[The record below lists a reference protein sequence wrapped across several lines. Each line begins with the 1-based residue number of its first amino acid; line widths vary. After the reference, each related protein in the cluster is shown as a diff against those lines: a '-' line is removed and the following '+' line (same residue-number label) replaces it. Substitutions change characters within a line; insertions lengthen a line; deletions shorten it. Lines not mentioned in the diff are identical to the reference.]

1 MPPQGLK
8 HVNGKTKGMASKVPE
23 KSAKSLPAEDFQFH
37 PPEEAPVF
45 EPTAEEFEDPL
56 AYIAKIRPRAEKAGI
71 CKIRPPND
79 WQPPFAVDV
88 DKFKFTPR
96 IQRLNELEAKTRV
109 KLNFFDQIAKF
120 WELQGNTLKIPM
132 IDKKAL
138 DLYSLH
144 QNVIKLTNDNYENF
158 VKYKDKAIQ
167 EQMWFEVAQKM
178 GYPSKRGHSLL
189 LKHHYDR
196 ILRPYDI
203 FLKHPPGETLKKE
216 PRKEPKPEPTLESQ
230 PETKLDSKPEV
241 KLEAKPDSKVESK
254 QEPKSED
261 EEGEAEG
268 EEYKQHQIPSR
279 QAIEPPSSQKSARR
293 SKRYGICDSV
303 KEGSESTSPDSKELR
318 RLLFYGAGPKMAGFN
333 EKQSPKKK
341 SSKKGLHEF
350 DPLAKYV
357 CHTCQRGDSEES
369 MLLCDGCDDSYH
381 TFCLVPPL
389 SEIPKGDWRCPKC
402 LAEEVSK
409 PLEAFGFEQAQREY
423 SLQQFC
429 EMADRF
435 KSEYFNMP
443 VHVVPTSVVEKEF
456 WRLVSSIDE
465 DVTVEYGADL
475 HTMDHGS
482 GFPTNSGDTPCEYA
496 TSKWNLNNLPV
507 LEGSVLGHINADIS
521 GMKVPWMYVG
531 MCFATFCWH
540 NEDHWSYSIN
550 YLHWGEP
557 KTWYGVPGSSAEAFE
572 ETMKRAAPEL
582 FHSQPD
588 LLHQLVTIMNP
599 NILLNDGVPVFRTDQ
614 HAGEFVVTFPRAYHA
629 GFNQGFNFAEA
640 VNFAPADWLP
650 IGRDCITH
658 YSNLRRFCVF
668 SHDELVCKMA
678 SDPKDLE
685 LGVANAAYKDMHVM
699 VESEKKLRKTLLEWG
714 VRTAERKNFESMQD
728 DERQCDICKTTC
740 FLSAV
745 TCDCPAANPKGQQRL
760 LACLRHYSD
769 LCKCDPASHT
779 LWYRYTL
786 DELPLMLRD
795 IKLRAESFD
804 NWVSAV
810 KDALDYKTPKTI
822 DLAGFRGL
830 LQEAEDKKFPDSELL
845 QALRISVQEATKCA
859 NVASQLGGRKT
870 RNRARTSQEPR
881 LKLTVEEL
889 QLFVEEID
897 ELPCILRDGAAVKD
911 VLEKVREFQ
920 TKAAAMMSKEPS
932 LEVRRGKEIRD
943 ILELGISLDV
953 ELPELA
959 ALKDLCLQEEW
970 LDKAVKLQNAA
981 AADLEELSAL
991 VVSCG
996 ELPTPRHKV
1005 ISALLEELKELE
1017 SRALNW
1023 QARAR
1028 AAIQESS
1035 LEKQEALDKEAEEMS
1050 VFVPEMNEV
1059 EDAVKS
1065 AAKWKVQAAELKDVT
1080 DGPELEIVEALVLR
1094 GQACPARPPGLAEW
1108 EERIRNA
1115 RAWREK
1121 TIRTFMFRESPLSLV
1136 EALLP
1141 RTEVG
1146 VDSVPVKR
1154 DKDPVKD
1161 ETAAVLDIQEI
1172 NTQKRLKDS
1181 GDKTYCICKKAF
1193 TGVMVKCEICYDWF
1207 HARCVPLP
1215 EKVDSKPL
1223 LTMEDRIRAVTT
1235 RQAKFLCPVCQRS
1248 KRPQFKAVFQL
1259 LSSIQKLGVQMVEA
1273 RVVHSLC
1280 QRALGWKEKAR
1291 KMLAQD
1297 DLYVPNSAAVTEHT
1311 YSAASALSPNK
1322 HARKSPLVPRLDKPA
1337 NILMDKMRIQ
1347 LELLMLEG
1355 DLMELDLEEQQTIW
1369 DVLRNSEAS
1378 AETSIIEPDEMEVR
1392 VEVEASQELKSKEL
1406 ERFREK
1412 QRTKKRKADD
1422 DKSRKRGGKPKRAK
1436 KIARPINQEASSD
1449 KPADEEEEED
1459 EDCSAMP
1466 CLRPTGSEVTWV
1478 QCDGACEL
1486 WFHLHCV
1493 GLDKGD
1499 ISEQED
1505 YICSQ
1510 CNGPNPEQR
1519 MQMMVVMDSTIPVSH
1534 PNSSPITSQ
1543 PQCRTT
1549 T

>member
-8 HVNGKTKGMASKVPE
+8 HVNGKAKGMASKVAD
-23 KSAKSLPAEDFQFH
+23 KGGKTLQAEDFQFIS
-37 PPEEAPVF
+37 PPEAPVF
-45 EPTAEEFEDPL
+45 EPTLEEFEDPL
-56 AYIAKIRPRAEKAGI
+56 AYIAKIRPIAEKGGI

-120 WELQGNTLKIPM
+120 WELQGSTLKIPM
-132 IDKKAL
+132 IERKAL
-138 DLYSLH
+138 DLYTLH
-144 QNVIKLTNDNYENF
+144 YYVRQITSDYEEF
-158 VKYKDKAIQ
+158 VREKDKAAQ
-167 EQMWFEVAQKM
+167 EQLWLEIAMKM
-178 GYPSKRGHSLL
+178 GYPPKRGHSLL

-203 FLKHPPGETLKKE
+203 FLKHPPGETV
-216 PRKEPKPEPTLESQ
+216 
-230 PETKLDSKPEV
+230 TKTKR
-241 KLEAKPDSKVESK
+241 
-254 QEPKSED
+254 EPKSED
-261 EEGEAEG
+261 EEG

-279 QAIEPPSSQKSARR
+279 QAIEPPMCQKMARR
-293 SKRYGICDSV
+293 SKRYGTSDPAKEASDS
-303 KEGSESTSPDSKELR
+303 SSPDSKELR
-318 RLLFYGAGPKMAGFN
+318 RLLFYGAGPKMAGYN
-333 EKQSPKKK
+333 DKQSPKKK
-341 SSKKGLHEF
+341 NKKGFGEF

-357 CHTCQRGDSEES
+357 CHTCQRGDAEES

-381 TFCLVPPL
+381 TFCLLPPL
-389 SEIPKGDWRCPKC
+389 SEIPKGDWRCPRC

-482 GFPTNSGDTPCEYA
+482 GFPTNSSDTTCEYA
-496 TSKWNLNNLPV
+496 KSKWNLNNLPV

-572 ETMKRAAPEL
+572 ETMKKAAPEL
-582 FHSQPD
+582 FQSQPD

-599 NILLNDGVPVFRTDQ
+599 NILVNDGVPVFRTDQ

-658 YSNLRRFCVF
+658 YSRLRRFCVF

-678 SDPKDLE
+678 ADPKDLE
-685 LGVANAAYKDMHVM
+685 LGVAAAAYKDMHVM
-699 VESEKKLRKTLLEWG
+699 VESEKKLRKSLLEWG
-714 VRTAERKNFESMQD
+714 VRTAERKNFEAMPD
-728 DERQCDICKTTC
+728 DERQCEVCKTTC

-745 TCDCPAANPKGQQRL
+745 TCDCPTANPKGQQRL
-760 LACLRHYSD
+760 LACLRHYSE
-769 LCKCDPASHT
+769 LCRCEASKHT

-804 NWVSAV
+804 NWVSSV
-810 KDALDYKTPKTI
+810 KDALDFNTPKTL
-822 DLAGFRGL
+822 DLAGFKAL

-845 QALRISVQEATKCA
+845 QALRVSVQEAAKCA
-859 NVASQLGGRKT
+859 SVAAQLGGRKT
-870 RNRARTSQEPR
+870 RNRTRTSQEPR
-881 LKLTVEEL
+881 LKLSVEEL

-911 VLEKVREFQ
+911 VLEKVKEFQ
-920 TKAAAMMSKEPS
+920 TKATALMGQEPS
-932 LEVRRGKEIRD
+932 LEVRRGKEIREV
-943 ILELGISLDV
+943 LELGLSLDV
-953 ELPELA
+953 ELAELVP
-959 ALKDLCLQEEW
+959 LKDLCLLEEW
-970 LDKAVKLQNAA
+970 LDKAVRLQNAV

-991 VVSCG
+991 VSACD
-996 ELPTPRHKV
+996 ELPTPRHPV
-1005 ISALLEELKELE
+1005 IDQLQEEFGELE
-1017 SRALNW
+1017 SRARNW
-1023 QARAR
+1023 QTRAQ
-1028 AAIQESS
+1028 AALQEAC
-1035 LEKQEALDKEAEEMS
+1035 LEKLEVLDKEAEEMS
-1050 VFVPEMNEV
+1050 VFVSEMNAV
-1059 EDAVKS
+1059 EDAVKTAS
-1065 AAKWKVQAAELKDVT
+1065 KWKAQAAELKAVV
-1080 DGPELEIVEALVLR
+1080 DGPELELVEALVLR
-1094 GQACPARPPGLAEW
+1094 GQACPARPPGLPDW
-1108 EERIRNA
+1108 EERIRTA

-1121 TIRTFMFRESPLSLV
+1121 TFRTFMFRDSPLSLV

-1161 ETAAVLDIQEI
+1161 ETAAVLDLQETNI
-1172 NTQKRLKDS
+1172 QKRLRDS
-1181 GDKTYCICKKAF
+1181 GDKTYCICKKPFA
-1193 TGVMVKCEICYDWF
+1193 GVMVKCEICFDWF

-1215 EKVDSKPL
+1215 EKADSVTFP
-1223 LTMEDRIRAVTT
+1223 TMEDRIRAVKS
-1235 RQAKFLCPVCQRS
+1235 RQVKFLCPVCQRS

-1280 QRALGWKEKAR
+1280 QRALSWKEKVR
-1291 KMLAQD
+1291 KLLAQS
-1297 DLYVPNSAAVTEHT
+1297 DLYAPNPAAIGEHT

-1322 HARKSPLVPRLDKPA
+1322 HMRKSPLVPRQEKSAAVLLDQA
-1337 NILMDKMRIQ
+1337 RIQ

-1355 DLMELDLEEQQTIW
+1355 DLMELDLEENSVIW
-1369 DVLRNSEAS
+1369 NTLRNSEAN
-1378 AETSIIEPDEMEVR
+1378 AESTSVESDDLDFR
-1392 VEVEASQELKSKEL
+1392 VEAEASQEMKSKEL
-1406 ERFREK
+1406 DRFRDK
-1412 QRTKKRKADD
+1412 QRKLKRKADD
-1422 DKSRKRGGKPKRAK
+1422 DKNRRRGGKPKRAK
-1436 KIARPINQEASSD
+1436 KPVRQTSQEANND
-1449 KPADEEEEED
+1449 KPAAEGEEEEED

-1466 CLRPTGSEVTWV
+1466 CLRPTGEVTWV

-1519 MQMMVVMDSTIPVSH
+1519 MQMMVVMGSTP
-1534 PNSSPITSQ
+1534 PLTRTEPTLPTTP
-1543 PQCRTT
+1543 PQHRTPT
-1549 T
+1549 

>member
-1 MPPQGLK
+1 MPPQGMK
-8 HVNGKTKGMASKVPE
+8 HVNGKAKGMASKVAD
-23 KSAKSLPAEDFQFH
+23 KAGKALPAEDWKFT
-37 PPEEAPVF
+37 PPPEAPVF
-45 EPTAEEFEDPL
+45 EPTPEEFEDPL
-56 AYIAKIRPRAEKAGI
+56 AYIAKIRPIAEKAGI

-120 WELQGNTLKIPM
+120 WELQGSTLKIPM
-132 IDKKAL
+132 IDRKAL
-138 DLYSLH
+138 DLYTLH
-144 QNVIKLTNDNYENF
+144 RYVLQLTNDNYEGF
-158 VKYKDKAIQ
+158 VRQKDKAAQ
-167 EQMWFEVAQKM
+167 EQLWSDIAMKM
-178 GYPSKRGHSLL
+178 GYPPKRGHYLL

-203 FLKHPPGETLKKE
+203 FLKHPPTENLAKPKRE
-216 PRKEPKPEPTLESQ
+216 VKAEPKLEPKA
-230 PETKLDSKPEV
+230 ETKV
-241 KLEAKPDSKVESK
+241 EAKS
-254 QEPKSED
+254 EPKSDDD
-261 EEGEAEG
+261 EEG

-279 QAIEPPSSQKSARR
+279 QAIEPPASQKSARR
-293 SKRYGICDSV
+293 SKRYGTCDPV
-303 KEGSESTSPDSKELR
+303 KDGQDPTSPDSKELR
-318 RLLFYGAGPKMAGFN
+318 RLLFYGAGPKMAGYN

-341 SSKKGLHEF
+341 NSKKGGHEY

-357 CHTCQRGDSEES
+357 CQTCERGDAEES

-443 VHVVPTSVVEKEF
+443 VHVVPTSLVEKEF

-482 GFPTNSGDTPCEYA
+482 GFPTNSSDTTCEYA
-496 TSKWNLNNLPV
+496 KSNWNLNNLPV

-572 ETMKRAAPEL
+572 DTMKQAAPEL
-582 FHSQPD
+582 FQSQPD

-599 NILLNDGVPVFRTDQ
+599 NILMNDGVPVFRCDQ

-640 VNFAPADWLP
+640 VNFAPADWLSL
-650 IGRDCITH
+650 GRNCITH

-668 SHDELVCKMA
+668 SHDELVCGMA
-678 SDPKDLE
+678 SDPKELE
-685 LGVANAAYKDMHVM
+685 LGVAAAAYQDMSVM
-699 VESEKKLRKTLLEWG
+699 VESEKKLRKSLLEWG
-714 VRTAERKNFESMQD
+714 VRTAERKNFESMPD
-728 DERQCDICKTTC
+728 DERQCEVCKTTC

-745 TCDCPAANPKGQQRL
+745 TCDCETANPKGQQRL
-760 LACLRHYSD
+760 LACLRHYTD
-769 LCKCDPASHT
+769 LCSCDPTSHT

-804 NWVSAV
+804 NWVSSV
-810 KDALDYKTPKTI
+810 KDALDFNTPKTL
-822 DLAGFRGL
+822 DLAGFKAL

-845 QALRISVQEATKCA
+845 QALRVSVQEATKCA

-870 RNRARTSQEPR
+870 RNRTRTSQEPR

-911 VLEKVREFQ
+911 VLEKVKEFQ
-920 TKAAAMMSKEPS
+920 TKAAALMSKEPNI
-932 LEVRRGKEIRD
+932 EVRRGKEVREV
-943 ILELGISLDV
+943 LELGLNLDV
-953 ELPELA
+953 ELTELSP
-959 ALKDLCLQEEW
+959 LKDLCLQEEW
-970 LDKAVKLQNAA
+970 LDKAVRLQNAA
-981 AADLEELSAL
+981 AADLDEVTSL
-991 VVSCG
+991 VAACDD
-996 ELPTPRHKV
+996 LPTPRHPV
-1005 ISALLEELKELE
+1005 LTQLLEEFSELE

-1023 QARAR
+1023 QTRAKT
-1028 AAIQESS
+1028 AIQEAS
-1035 LEKQEALDKEAEEMS
+1035 LEKLESLDHEAEEMS

-1059 EDAVKS
+1059 EDAVKT
-1065 AAKWKVQAAELKDVT
+1065 AAKWKVQAAELQAVP
-1080 DGPELEIVEALVLR
+1080 DGPELELVEALVLR

-1115 RAWREK
+1115 RTWREK
-1121 TIRTFMFRESPLSLV
+1121 TFRTFMFRDSPLSLV

-1146 VDSVPVKR
+1146 VDSEPVKK

-1161 ETAAVLDIQEI
+1161 ETAAVLDIQET
-1172 NTQKRLKDS
+1172 NTQKRLKDL
-1181 GDKTYCICKKAF
+1181 GDKTYCICKKPFA
-1193 TGVMVKCEICYDWF
+1193 GVMVKCEICYDWF

-1215 EKVDSKPL
+1215 EKNDTMAP
-1223 LTMEDRIRAVTT
+1223 TMEDRIRAVTS
-1235 RQAKFLCPVCQRS
+1235 RQVKFLCPVCQRS

-1259 LSSIQKLGVQMVEA
+1259 LSNIQKLGVQMVEA

-1280 QRALGWKEKAR
+1280 QRALNWKEKAR
-1291 KMLAQD
+1291 KMLSQE
-1297 DLYVPNSAAVTEHT
+1297 DLYAPSPSIGEHT
-1311 YSAASALSPNK
+1311 YSALSPSK
-1322 HARKSPLVPRLDKPA
+1322 HMRKSPLVPRQEKPSSVLLDKS
-1337 NILMDKMRIQ
+1337 RIQ

-1355 DLMELDLEEQQTIW
+1355 DLMELDLEESSVIW
-1369 DVLRNSEAS
+1369 NVLRNSEANAESS
-1378 AETSIIEPDEMEVR
+1378 AVEPDELDVR
-1392 VEVEASQELKSKEL
+1392 VEAEASQENKCKEL
-1406 ERFREK
+1406 ERFRDK
-1412 QRTKKRKADD
+1412 QRRMKRKADD
-1422 DKSRKRGGKPKRAK
+1422 DKSRRRGGKPKRAK
-1436 KIARPINQEASSD
+1436 KPARPVNQEVSND
-1449 KPADEEEEED
+1449 KSAAEGEEEEED

-1466 CLRPTGSEVTWV
+1466 CLRPTGCEVTWV

-1493 GLDKGD
+1493 GLDRGD

-1519 MQMMVVMDSTIPVSH
+1519 MQIIGAMDTTIPLAHEPSLLATPPH
-1534 PNSSPITSQ
+1534 SRNPT
-1543 PQCRTT
+1543 
-1549 T
+1549 

>member
-8 HVNGKTKGMASKVPE
+8 HVNGKLKGMSSKVAD
-23 KSAKSLPAEDFQFH
+23 KTGKSLPAEDFHFTS
-37 PPEEAPVF
+37 PPEAPVF
-45 EPTAEEFEDPL
+45 EPTPEEFEDPL
-56 AYIAKIRPRAEKAGI
+56 AYIAKIRPIAEKAGI

-120 WELQGNTLKIPM
+120 WELQGSTLKIPM
-132 IDKKAL
+132 IDRKAL

-144 QNVIKLTNDNYENF
+144 QLVLQKAPDYEVFIKQKE
-158 VKYKDKAIQ
+158 KGEQ
-167 EQMWFEVAQKM
+167 EQLWMDIATKM
-178 GYPSKRGHSLL
+178 GYPPKRGHSLL
-189 LKHHYDR
+189 LKHHYER

-203 FLKHPPGETLKKE
+203 FRKIPPGEIL
-216 PRKEPKPEPTLESQ
+216 
-230 PETKLDSKPEV
+230 TK
-241 KLEAKPDSKVESK
+241 AKN
-254 QEPKSED
+254 EPKSDD
-261 EEGEAEG
+261 EEG
-268 EEYKQHQIPSR
+268 EEYKQHQIPCR
-279 QAIEPPSSQKSARR
+279 QAIDPPASQKSARR
-293 SKRYGICDSV
+293 SKRYGTCDPV
-303 KEGSESTSPDSKELR
+303 KDGGESTSPDSKELR
-318 RLLFYGAGPKMAGFN
+318 RLLFYGAGPKMAGYN

-341 SSKKGLHEF
+341 NSKKGHNEY

-357 CHTCQRGDSEES
+357 CQTCQRGDAEES

-381 TFCLVPPL
+381 TFCLLPPL
-389 SEIPKGDWRCPKC
+389 NEIPKGDWRCPKC

-443 VHVVPTSVVEKEF
+443 VHVVPTSLVEKEF

-482 GFPTNSGDTPCEYA
+482 GFPTCTSDSTCEYA
-496 TSKWNLNNLPV
+496 KSKWNLNNLPV

-572 ETMKRAAPEL
+572 ETMKHAAPEL
-582 FHSQPD
+582 FQSQPD

-599 NILLNDGVPVFRTDQ
+599 NILANDGVPVFRTDQ

-640 VNFAPADWLP
+640 VNFAPADWLTL
-650 IGRDCITH
+650 GRDCISH
-658 YSNLRRFCVF
+658 YSKLRRFCVF

-685 LGVANAAYKDMHVM
+685 LGVATAAFKDMHVM
-699 VESEKKLRKTLLEWG
+699 VESEKKLRKSLLEWG
-714 VRTAERKNFESMQD
+714 VRTAERKNFELMPD
-728 DERQCDICKTTC
+728 DERQCEVCKTTC

-745 TCDCPAANPKGQQRL
+745 TCDCPRANPKGEHRL
-760 LACLRHYSD
+760 LACLRHYSE
-769 LCKCDPASHT
+769 LCRCEPASHT

-810 KDALDYKTPKTI
+810 KDALDFNSPKTL
-822 DLAGFRGL
+822 DLAAFKAL

-845 QALRISVQEATKCA
+845 QALRVSVQEATKCA

-870 RNRARTSQEPR
+870 RNRARTSQEPK

-897 ELPCILRDGAAVKD
+897 ELPCILRDAAAVKD
-911 VLEKVREFQ
+911 VLEKVKEFQ
-920 TKAAAMMSKEPS
+920 TRAAALMNKEPS
-932 LEVRRGKEIRD
+932 IDVRRGKEIREVLD
-943 ILELGISLDV
+943 LGLNLDV
-953 ELPELA
+953 ELTELP
-959 ALKDLCLQEEW
+959 ALRDLCVQEEW
-970 LDKAVKLQNAA
+970 LDKAVRLQNAV
-981 AADLEELSAL
+981 AADLDELSSL
-991 VVSCG
+991 VAACD
-996 ELPTPRHKV
+996 ELPSPRHPSVEK
-1005 ISALLEELKELE
+1005 LLEEFVELE
-1017 SRALNW
+1017 SRAKSW
-1023 QARAR
+1023 QDRAR
-1028 AAIQESS
+1028 VAIQEAV
-1035 LEKQEALDKEAEEMS
+1035 LEKLEALDREAEEMS
-1050 VFVPEMNEV
+1050 VFVPEMNAV
-1059 EDAVKS
+1059 EDAVKT
-1065 AAKWKVQAAELKDVT
+1065 AAKWKVQAAELKAVT
-1080 DGPELEIVEALVLR
+1080 DGPELELVEALVLR
-1094 GQACPARPPGLAEW
+1094 GQACPARPPGLADW

-1121 TIRTFMFRESPLSLV
+1121 TFRTFMYRDSPLSLV

-1146 VDSVPVKR
+1146 VDGIPVKK
-1154 DKDPVKD
+1154 DSKDPVKD
-1161 ETAAVLDIQEI
+1161 ETAAVLDLQET
-1172 NTQKRLKDS
+1172 NTQKRLKDL
-1181 GDKTYCICKKAF
+1181 GDKTYCICKKPFA
-1193 TGVMVKCEICYDWF
+1193 GVMVKCEICYDWF

-1215 EKVDSKPL
+1215 DKMDPTMSS
-1223 LTMEDRIRAVTT
+1223 TMEERIRAVTT
-1235 RQAKFLCPVCQRS
+1235 RQVKFLCPVCQRS
-1248 KRPQFKAVFQL
+1248 KRPQFKTVFQL

-1273 RVVHSLC
+1273 RVVHSLS
-1280 QRALGWKEKAR
+1280 QRALGWKERAR
-1291 KMLAQD
+1291 KMLAQE
-1297 DLYVPNSAAVTEHT
+1297 DLYASNPPAMAEHT
-1311 YSAASALSPNK
+1311 YAAASSLSPNK
-1322 HARKSPLVPRLDKPA
+1322 HPRKSPLIPRQEKSPPT
-1337 NILMDKMRIQ
+1337 ILHDEMRIK

-1355 DLMELDLEEQQTIW
+1355 DLMELDLEETATIW
-1369 DVLRNSEAS
+1369 NILRNAQTN
-1378 AETSIIEPDEMEVR
+1378 ADTSVAEPDDLDVR
-1392 VEVEASQELKSKEL
+1392 VEAEASQEMKSKEL
-1406 ERFREK
+1406 ERFRDK
-1412 QRTKKRKADD
+1412 QRRLKRKADD
-1422 DKSRKRGGKPKRAK
+1422 DKGRRRASKPKRAK
-1436 KIARPINQEASSD
+1436 KPARPISQEISAD
-1449 KPADEEEEED
+1449 KSATEGEEEEED

-1466 CLRPTGSEVTWV
+1466 CLRPTGKAVVWV

-1519 MQMMVVMDSTIPVSH
+1519 MQMMVVMDSTIPVS
-1534 PNSSPITSQ
+1534 TSEPPVLAPP
-1543 PQCRTT
+1543 PQDKTPT
-1549 T
+1549 

>member
-1 MPPQGLK
+1 MSKMPPQGMK
-8 HVNGKTKGMASKVPE
+8 AVNGKAKGMGSKVADKAGKAP
-23 KSAKSLPAEDFQFH
+23 PVEDWKFT
-37 PPEEAPVF
+37 PPPEAPVF

-56 AYIAKIRPRAEKAGI
+56 AYIAKIRPIAEKAGI

-120 WELQGNTLKIPM
+120 WELQGSTLKIPM
-132 IDKKAL
+132 IERRAL

-144 QNVIKLTNDNYENF
+144 QLVLQKTKCDYEGF
-158 VKYKDKAIQ
+158 VNHREKSVQ
-167 EQMWFEVAQKM
+167 EQMWLDISVKM
-178 GYPSKRGHSLL
+178 GYPPKRGHSLL
-189 LKHHYDR
+189 LKHHYER

-203 FLKHPPGETLKKE
+203 FMKHPPGEPVEETKKE
-216 PRKEPKPEPTLESQ
+216 P
-230 PETKLDSKPEV
+230 
-241 KLEAKPDSKVESK
+241 
-254 QEPKSED
+254 KSDD
-261 EEGEAEG
+261 EEG

-279 QAIEPPSSQKSARR
+279 QAIEPPLSQKTARR
-293 SKRYGICDSV
+293 SKRYGICDP
-303 KEGSESTSPDSKELR
+303 KGGDDSTSPDSKELR

-333 EKQSPKKK
+333 DKQSPKKK
-341 SSKKGLHEF
+341 GLKKGLNEF

-357 CHTCQRGDSEES
+357 CHTCQRGDAEES

-381 TFCLVPPL
+381 TFCLKPPL
-389 SEIPKGDWRCPKC
+389 SEIPKGDWRCPRC

-443 VHVVPTSVVEKEF
+443 VHVVPTSLVEKEF

-482 GFPTNSGDTPCEYA
+482 GFPTGTSDTSCDYA
-496 TSKWNLNNLPV
+496 KSKWNLNNLPI
-507 LEGSVLGHINADIS
+507 LDGSVLGAINADIS

-557 KTWYGVPGSSAEAFE
+557 KTWYGVPGSAAESFE
-572 ETMKRAAPEL
+572 DTMKRAAPEL
-582 FHSQPD
+582 FQSQPD

-599 NILLNDGVPVFRTDQ
+599 NILMEDGVPVFRADQ
-614 HAGEFVVTFPRAYHA
+614 NAGEFVVTFPRAYHA

-658 YSNLRRFCVF
+658 YSKLRRFCVF

-685 LGVANAAYKDMHVM
+685 LGVAAAAYKDMHVM
-699 VESEKKLRKTLLEWG
+699 VECEKKLRKSLLEWG
-714 VRTAERKNFESMQD
+714 VRTAERKKFEDMPD
-728 DERQCDICKTTC
+728 DERQCEVCKTTC
-740 FLSAV
+740 YLSAV
-745 TCDCPAANPKGQQRL
+745 TCDCPVANPSGQQRL
-760 LACLRHYSD
+760 LACLRHYSE
-769 LCKCDPASHT
+769 LCPCDSAKHT
-779 LWYRYTL
+779 LWYRHTL

-810 KDALDYKTPKTI
+810 KDALDFNTPKTL
-822 DLAGFRGL
+822 DLAGFKAL

-845 QALRISVQEATKCA
+845 QALRVSVQEATKCA

-870 RNRARTSQEPR
+870 RNRVRTSQEPR

-911 VLEKVREFQ
+911 VLEKVKEFQ
-920 TKAAAMMSKEPS
+920 TKAATLMSTEPNM
-932 LEVRRGKEIRD
+932 EVRRGKEIREV
-943 ILELGISLDV
+943 LELGLSLDV
-953 ELPELA
+953 ELSELA
-959 ALKDLCLQEEW
+959 PLRDLCLQEEW
-970 LDKAVKLQNAA
+970 LDRAVRLQSAV
-981 AADLEELSAL
+981 AADLEEVSAL
-991 VVSCG
+991 VASCN
-996 ELPTPRHKV
+996 ELPTPINPV
-1005 ISALLEELKELE
+1005 IAQLQEEFAELE

-1023 QARAR
+1023 QTCAK
-1028 AAIQESS
+1028 AALQEAT
-1035 LEKQEALDKEAEEMS
+1035 LEKLEVLDREAEEMS
-1050 VFVPEMNEV
+1050 IFVPEMNDV
-1059 EDAVKS
+1059 EDAVKT
-1065 AAKWKVQAAELKDVT
+1065 AAKWKVQAAELKAVP
-1080 DGPELEIVEALVLR
+1080 DGPELELVEALVLR

-1108 EERIRNA
+1108 EELIRTA

-1121 TIRTFMFRESPLSLV
+1121 TFRTFMFRDTPLSLV

-1146 VDSVPVKR
+1146 VDGVPVKK

-1161 ETAAVLDIQEI
+1161 ETAAVLDLQEI
-1172 NTQKRLKDS
+1172 NTQKHLRDT
-1181 GDKTYCICKKAF
+1181 GDKLYCICKKPF
-1193 TGVMVKCEICYDWF
+1193 TGLMVKCEICYDHF

-1215 EKVDSKPL
+1215 EKSDSATFP
-1223 LTMEDRIRAVTT
+1223 TMEERIKAATQ
-1235 RQAKFLCPVCQRS
+1235 RQVKFLCPVCQRS
-1248 KRPQFKAVFQL
+1248 KRPQFKTVFQL
-1259 LSSIQKLGVQMVEA
+1259 LSSIQKLGIQMVEA
-1273 RVVHSLC
+1273 RVVHRLC
-1280 QRALGWKEKAR
+1280 QRALTWKEQAR
-1291 KMLAQD
+1291 KVLAQD
-1297 DLYVPNSAAVTEHT
+1297 DLYAPNTGAIGEHT
-1311 YSAASALSPNK
+1311 YSAASSLSPNK
-1322 HARKSPLVPRLDKPA
+1322 RKSPLVPRQDKPA
-1337 NILMDKMRIQ
+1337 AVLLDKSRIQ

-1355 DLMELDLEEQQTIW
+1355 DLMELDLEENTLIW
-1369 DVLRNSEAS
+1369 NVLRNSQNNTEQ
-1378 AETSIIEPDEMEVR
+1378 TTVEPDEIEVR
-1392 VEVEASQELKSKEL
+1392 VEAEASQEMKSKEL
-1406 ERFREK
+1406 DRFRDK
-1412 QRTKKRKADD
+1412 QRRLKRKADD
-1422 DKSRKRGGKPKRAK
+1422 DKNRRRGGKPKRAK
-1436 KIARPINQEASSD
+1436 KLARQVNQEVSTD
-1449 KPADEEEEED
+1449 KPVGEAEEEEED

-1466 CLRPTGSEVTWV
+1466 CLRPTGEVTWV
-1478 QCDGACEL
+1478 QCDACKL

-1499 ISEQED
+1499 VSEQED

-1519 MQMMVVMDSTIPVSH
+1519 MQMMGMEGSTII
-1534 PNSSPITSQ
+1534 PITHTEPSLST
-1543 PQCRTT
+1543 PPRSKTPT
-1549 T
+1549 